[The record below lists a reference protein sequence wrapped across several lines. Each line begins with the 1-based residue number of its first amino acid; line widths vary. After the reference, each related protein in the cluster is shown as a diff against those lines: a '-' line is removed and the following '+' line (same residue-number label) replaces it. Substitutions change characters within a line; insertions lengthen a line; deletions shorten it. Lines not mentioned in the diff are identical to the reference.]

1 MIIGVS
7 GFINSGK
14 DTVADFLV
22 QNYNFK
28 RESFAGSL
36 KDAVAAVFNWDRTL
50 LEGRTL
56 ESRKWRDEIDE
67 WWANRLDIPHLT
79 PRWVLQ
85 QWGTEVLRGSFHND
99 IWIASVENKIRNSS
113 QNIVITDCRFP
124 NELSA
129 IKQAGGKLVWVKRGE
144 LPTWYN
150 LALSAN
156 EGHVL
161 AKRELG
167 KAGIHASER
176 DWIGTDFD
184 FIIENDSTLDELYT
198 QIEKIVN

>member
-1 MIIGVS
+1 MIIGIS

-36 KDAVAAVFNWDRTL
+36 KDAVSVVFNWDREL
-50 LEGRTL
+50 LEGRTI
-56 ESRKWRDEIDE
+56 ESRNWRNKVDK
-67 WWANRLDIPHLT
+67 WWAQRLNIPNLT

-85 QWGTEVLRGSFHND
+85 QWGTEVLRGGFHND
-99 IWIASVENKIRNSS
+99 IWIASVENKLRSSS

-124 NELSA
+124 NELNA
-129 IKQAGGKLVWVKRGE
+129 IQQAGGKLIWVKRGE
-144 LPTWYN
+144 LPVWYN

-161 AKRELG
+161 AKNELE

-176 DWIGTDFD
+176 DWIGTNFD
-184 FIIENDSTLDELYT
+184 FIIDNNSTLEDLYS
-198 QIEKIVN
+198 QIEKIMN